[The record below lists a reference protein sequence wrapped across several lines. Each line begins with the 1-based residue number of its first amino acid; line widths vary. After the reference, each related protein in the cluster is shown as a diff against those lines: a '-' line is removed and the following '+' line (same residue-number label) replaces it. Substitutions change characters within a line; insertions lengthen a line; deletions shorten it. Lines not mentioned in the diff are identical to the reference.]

1 MQEHTT
7 IPFPHP
13 QLTAEDP
20 LTAVLRQG
28 AQRLLA
34 QAIEVEVTI
43 LLTQYAHRHDAEGR
57 QAIVRNGYLPE
68 REVQTGIGAV
78 RVKVPRVRDRSGAGI
93 RFHSALLPPYIR
105 RSKSL
110 EAFLPWLYLKG
121 VSTGDFSEA
130 LQALLGPDAPGL
142 SPATLSRLKQG
153 WQEELAQWQQR
164 DLTGKRY
171 VYVWVDGVYLET
183 RLEESRH
190 CILVIIGADASGQ
203 KELVGLWDGY
213 RESEQSWKDLLLDLQ
228 SRGLTQGPALAIG
241 DGALG
246 FWKAL
251 RQVYGQTRGQRC
263 WVHKTANVLDKLP
276 KDLQPQ
282 AKQRLQAIWMAP
294 NRQRAALAFDLFIA
308 TYEAKYP
315 KAAECL
321 AQDREELLVFYDFP
335 AEHWG
340 HIRTTNPIESTFATV
355 RLRTDK
361 TRRGLSRVT
370 MLAMVFKLYQSAAK
384 RWHRLRAAPYL
395 PEVMQGMAFKDGLRV
410 EQDAA

>member
-1 MQEHTT
+1 MQEHTA

-13 QLTAEDP
+13 QLSATDP
-20 LTAVLRQG
+20 LTEVLRPG
-28 AQRLLA
+28 AQRLLT
-34 QAIEVEVTI
+34 QAIEAEVAV
-43 LLTQYAHRHDAEGR
+43 LLAQYANRHDTQGR
-57 QAIVRNGYLPE
+57 QAVVRNGSLPE
-68 REVQTGIGAV
+68 REVHTGIGAV
-78 RVKVPRVRDRSGAGI
+78 RVKVPRVRDRSGLGI

-110 EAFLPWLYLKG
+110 DALLPWLSLKG

-130 LQALLGPDAPGL
+130 LQALLGPEAPGL
-142 SPATLSRLKQG
+142 SPATISRLKQG
-153 WQEELAQWQQR
+153 WHEELTQWQGR
-164 DLTGKRY
+164 SLTGKRY
-171 VYVWVDGVYLET
+171 VYFWVDGVYLET
-183 RLEESRH
+183 RLEEARP
-190 CILVIIGADASGQ
+190 CILVIIGADPTGQ
-203 KELVGLWDGY
+203 KELVGRWDGY
-213 RESEQSWKDLLLDLQ
+213 RESEQSWKEFLLDLK
-228 SRGLTQGPALAIG
+228 SRGLAQGPTLAIG

-251 RQVYGQTRGQRC
+251 RHVYGQTRWQRC

-282 AKQRLQAIWMAP
+282 AKQRLQAIWMASD
-294 NRQRAALAFDLFIA
+294 RRRAEMAFDLFIA
-308 TYEAKYP
+308 SYEAKYP

-321 AQDREELLVFYDFP
+321 AKDREVLVAFYDFP

-361 TRRGLSRVT
+361 TRGCLSRTT
-370 MLAMVFKLYQSAAK
+370 MLAMVFKLWQSAAK
-384 RWHRLRAAPYL
+384 RWHRLRAAHYL
-395 PEVMQGMAFKDGLRV
+395 PEVMNGMTFKDGIRV